1 MSAAC
6 TENDEPENEE
16 PNHAELRLLVAA
28 ACMKEEGRGGVAAA
42 AERTAEAICGSS
54 TDDEVGSSGRNGGRS
69 PK

>member
-28 ACMKEEGRGGVAAA
+28 ACMREEGRGGIAA

-54 TDDEVGSSGRNGGRS
+54 TDGEVGSSGRNGGSGPR
-69 PK
+69 